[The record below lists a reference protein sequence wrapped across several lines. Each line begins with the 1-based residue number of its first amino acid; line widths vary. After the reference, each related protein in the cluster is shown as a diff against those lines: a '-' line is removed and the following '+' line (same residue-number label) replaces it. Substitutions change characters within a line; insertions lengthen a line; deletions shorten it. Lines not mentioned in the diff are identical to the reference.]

1 MNLFRKLKVPRPIF
15 SICLNTLVTHL
26 GFYAMTAILTV
37 YLSQVKGLPLSVTA
51 VVTMIFTVS
60 YRSARFLTG
69 PLLDNMDPF
78 KCMWFGCLLTGVSI
92 AMVDFWQSPVLI
104 TIQLIIAG
112 IGYSVRGLSS
122 KASLSFVGSKDGN
135 ALFYFAN
142 SNMYTNGAAIAGPLI
157 GSFLLT
163 SSLKSFTLSFVGGFY
178 IVGAILLSIFP
189 PGCSLQDRE
198 RKPVS
203 FWKGYQTVLLDK
215 SFRKVLLFNMIGCFF
230 FTQLFNSFPYLIG
243 TYYNAPERLGSLL
256 MLNGI
261 LVVLLQIPVG
271 RWMNTAL
278 SGQREGYRLILAFL
292 LFSVSFSMNAIIGS
306 IWGYYVFVAL
316 FSLAEMLFIPTIDA
330 YVSNAAHP
338 DLRITYFSIIG
349 LSTAL
354 GEGIGVYTGLQFIHM
369 WSIYGE
375 LSYFWLSLAVLSGL
389 SLGLYV
395 MLNRSPV
402 HNKEEGKLW
411 RY

>member
-1 MNLFRKLKVPRPIF
+1 MRVLKQLKVPRPVL

-26 GFYAMTAILTV
+26 GFYAMTAVLTV
-37 YLSQVKGLPLSVTA
+37 YLTQVKGMPLSVTA

-69 PLLDNMDPF
+69 PLLDNIDPF
-78 KCMWFGCLLTGVSI
+78 KCMWAGCFLTGVSL
-92 AMVDFWQSPVLI
+92 AMADFWQSPVLI
-104 TIQLIIAG
+104 TIQLVIAG

-122 KASLSFVGSKDGN
+122 KASLSFVGSKDGHS
-135 ALFYFAN
+135 LFYFAN

-157 GSFLLT
+157 GSLLLT
-163 SSLKSFTLSFVGGFY
+163 GSLKSFTLSFVGGFY
-178 IVGAILLSIFP
+178 ILGAILLSIFP
-189 PGCSLQDRE
+189 PGCSLQGRE

-243 TYYNAPERLGSLL
+243 TYSDAPEKLGSLL

-261 LVVLLQIPVG
+261 LVVLFQIPIG
-271 RWMNTAL
+271 RWMNTFL
-278 SGQREGYRLILAFL
+278 SGKREGYRLLLAFL
-292 LFSVSFSMNAIIGS
+292 LFGTSFSLNAIVDSIG
-306 IWGYYVFVAL
+306 GYYVFVAL
-316 FSLAEMLFIPTIDA
+316 FTIAEMLFIPAIDA
-330 YVSNAAHP
+330 FVSNAAHP
-338 DLRITYFSIIG
+338 DLRITYFSVIG

-354 GEGIGVYTGLQFIHM
+354 GEGIGVYTGLQLIHM
-369 WSIYGE
+369 WSLYGK
-375 LSYFWLSLAVLSGL
+375 LSYFWLSLALLSGL
-389 SLGLYV
+389 SLVLYV
-395 MLNRSPV
+395 TLNRSPV

>member
-1 MNLFRKLKVPRPIF
+1 MKLFHRLKVPRPIF
-15 SICLNTLVTHL
+15 SICLNTLITHL
-26 GFYAMTAILTV
+26 GFYAMTAVLTV

-51 VVTMIFTVS
+51 LVTMIFTVS

-112 IGYSVRGLSS
+112 IGYSIRGLSS

-163 SSLKSFTLSFVGGFY
+163 GPMKSYTLTFVGGFY
-178 IVGAILLSIFP
+178 VLGAILLNLVP
-189 PGCSLQDRE
+189 PGCDLQDRE

-203 FWKGYQTVLLDK
+203 FWKGYRAVLLDT
-215 SFRKVLLFNMIGCFF
+215 SFRKVLLFNTIGCFF

-243 TYYNAPERLGSLL
+243 THLNAPEKLGSLL

-271 RWMNTAL
+271 RWMNTVL
-278 SGQREGYRLILAFL
+278 SGQRERYRLMLAFL
-292 LFSVSFSMNAIIGS
+292 LFGLSFSINGAVGS
-306 IWGYYVFVAL
+306 MGGYYVFVAL
-316 FSLAEMLFIPTIDA
+316 FTLAEMLFIPTIDA
-330 YVSNAAHP
+330 FVSTAARP
-338 DLRITYFSIIG
+338 DLRITYFSVIG

-354 GEGIGVYTGLQFIHM
+354 GEGIGVYTGLQLIQM
-369 WSIYGE
+369 WSLYGL
-375 LSYFWLSLAVLSGL
+375 LSYFWLSLALLSGL
-389 SLGLYV
+389 SLILYV

-402 HNKEEGKLW
+402 HHKEEGKLW

>member
-1 MNLFRKLKVPRPIF
+1 MSLFRKLKVPRPVF
-15 SICLNTLVTHL
+15 AICLNTLVTHL
-26 GFYAMTAILTV
+26 GFYAMTAVLTI

-78 KCMWFGCLLTGVSI
+78 KCMVFGCYLTGASI
-92 AMVDFWQSPVLI
+92 AMVDFWESPVWI
-104 TIQLIIAG
+104 TVQLMLAG
-112 IGYSVRGLSS
+112 AGYSVRGLSS
-122 KASLSFVGSKDGN
+122 KASLSLLGSRDGN
-135 ALFYFAN
+135 SLFYFAN
-142 SNMYTNGAAIAGPLI
+142 SNMYTNGAAIVGPLI

-163 SSLKSFTLSFVGGFY
+163 GSLKSFTLTFVGGFY
-178 IVGAILLSIFP
+178 VLGAILLSLFP
-189 PGCSLQDRE
+189 PGCSLLDRE
-198 RKPVS
+198 RKRVS
-203 FWKGYQTVLLDK
+203 FWRGYQTVLQDR
-215 SFRKVLLFNMIGCFF
+215 SFRKMLLFNTIGCFF
-230 FTQLFNSFPYLIG
+230 FTQLFNSFPYVIG
-243 TYYNAPERLGSLL
+243 TYSGAPERLGSLL

-278 SGQREGYRLILAFL
+278 SGGREGYRLMLAFL
-292 LFSVSFSMNAIIGS
+292 LFGVSFLINAFADTIG
-306 IWGYYVFVAL
+306 GYYVFVAL
-316 FSLAEMLFIPTIDA
+316 FTLAEMLFIPTIDA
-330 YVSNAAHP
+330 FVSTAAHP
-338 DLRITYFSIIG
+338 ELRITYFSVIG

-369 WSIYGE
+369 WSLYGQ
-375 LSYFWLSLAVLSGL
+375 LSYFWLSLALLAGL

-395 MLNRSPV
+395 MVNRAPV
-402 HNKEEGKLW
+402 HHKEEEKVW